1 MTQQE
6 LVLTHCGHGV
16 VPTHCADCSDASM
29 TPGVGP
35 SPDTQAAQASIGR
48 ELAEAGMQRAIEGAQ
63 AETAGAFSKAA
74 LQFLVEF
81 ATRAG
86 RPVSLPE
93 VRMAARGVVP
103 DVREPRAWGSI
114 PLLARKRGYL
124 APAGYVASPDP
135 TSHSRPCVAWRW
147 TGKVFAAQG
156 L

>member
-6 LVLTHCGHGV
+6 LVLTHCDHGV
-16 VPTHCADCSDASM
+16 VPTHCADCPEP
-29 TPGVGP
+29 T
-35 SPDTQAAQASIGR
+35 GR
-48 ELAEAGMQRAIEGAQ
+48 ELAEAGMQRAIDGAQ
-63 AETAGAFSKAA
+63 AETNGAFSKAA

-124 APAGYVASPDP
+124 ASAGYVPSPDP

-147 TGKVFAAQG
+147 TGKVFA
-156 L
+156 